1 MKMEYHKTK
10 DGRKI
15 KLSDLELYH
24 LENIINWIERK
35 SKEGLTVRFGG
46 GGPCAEDMWYDEE
59 TYYGKKAKRE
69 LNFDSYKAEL
79 KRRASTCD

>member
-1 MKMEYHKTK
+1 MKIEYHKTK

-24 LENIINWIERK
+24 LENIINWIELK
-35 SKEGLTVRFGG
+35 SKEGLTVILGG
-46 GGPCAEDMWYDEE
+46 GGSCAEDMWCDKE

-69 LNFDSYKAEL
+69 LNFNSYKAEL
-79 KRRASTCD
+79 KRRTITCD